1 MDPLFLILSLLFGLI
16 GMAMFMYGKK
26 MQRLACLAAGLALMV
41 CPYLIPG
48 TLAMLLVCTALTAMP
63 WVWKA

>member
-1 MDPLFLILSLLFGLI
+1 MDPLFLMIALVFGLI
-16 GMAMFMYGKK
+16 GMAMFIYGKK

-48 TLAMLLVCTALTAMP
+48 TLAMFIVCTALTATPM
-63 WVWKA
+63 VWKA